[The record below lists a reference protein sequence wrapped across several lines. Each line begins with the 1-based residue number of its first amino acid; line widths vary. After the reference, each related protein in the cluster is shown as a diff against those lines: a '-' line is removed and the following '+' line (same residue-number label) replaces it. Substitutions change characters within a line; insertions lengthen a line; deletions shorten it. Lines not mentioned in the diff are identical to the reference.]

1 MRFHSSSLS
10 FKLGFIVVLT
20 LFCEC
25 TFMAMLYSMLEDAEK
40 QLAKEEHARVVIARI
55 NRISVLCQEVATGLS
70 RQIEK
75 VETDAAQTYF
85 DSRDAIPVE
94 FNKLKKM
101 LRKHPDEVA
110 QIKILEDAALRGV
123 DVVEEYRRGVARDGK
138 AKHAHKLMELHSVG
152 DDVSDKFNSVME
164 TYREKVVAGRHAQL
178 ESRNF
183 MRSVLVGG
191 VVLNVA
197 IALGVTIFF
206 MTGVIR
212 RLRQIADN
220 SLLFAAGRPLNPV
233 MEGNDEI
240 SYLDSVFHRMVE
252 TVSDLRHREQAVVDN
267 AQDVILSL
275 HTDLIFASVNKACSQ
290 AWGYSPEDL
299 LGRRLIQLIPEN
311 DRENVADTLERII
324 EDGLARQFESG
335 LVKQDGT
342 EIDLLW
348 SAHWSDKEKTLFCVA
363 HDITE
368 RKRAELVIKASAEK
382 VRTMIAHMLVG
393 IIILDEDGKV
403 QEISSRSE
411 KIFDRT
417 CDEVVG
423 LELSELLDL
432 ESFRGAAER
441 SSEQNSADGSDAEG
455 ATFNRAAWLINR
467 SRAMVKVLCEKSM
480 KGPVETFGLRGRK
493 GSREQIPVEFSV
505 ARILTADDEE
515 EFLVNVQDISERH
528 AIEQMKNDFVAM
540 VSHDLRTPLTS
551 IRSTL
556 DLFSSDAFGEVTD
569 TGKDRLSRA
578 QSNVDKLIR
587 LINDLLDL
595 EKLKQGKMHLV
606 LQPTDL
612 QELVEQSCDLVRAF
626 AERQNIELKI
636 DVPPIEVTVDGER
649 TMQVLVN
656 LLGNAIKFSPQDSI
670 VSVKAIESNNQVEIR
685 VGDQG
690 PGIPPAKQ
698 ELVFQRFKQVGDSK
712 EERKSGSGL
721 GLAISKA
728 IVEAHDGEI
737 GVESEVGKG
746 STFFIKFPTVT
757 GPR

>member
-1 MRFHSSSLS
+1 MRFYSSSLK
-10 FKLGFIVVLT
+10 FKLLFVIVLT

-25 TFMAMLYSMLEDAEK
+25 AFMAILYGMLEDAER

-55 NRISVLCQEVATGLS
+55 NKISVLCQDVATGLS

-75 VETDAAQTYF
+75 VEIDAAQNYF
-85 DSRDAIPVE
+85 DSRDAIPME

-101 LRKHPDEVA
+101 LRKYPDEVE
-110 QIKILEDAALRGV
+110 QIKGLEDAALRGV
-123 DVVEEYRRGVARDGK
+123 EVVEEYRRGVARDGK
-138 AKHAHKLMELHSVG
+138 ARHAGKLIQLHSVG
-152 DDVSDKFNSVME
+152 DDVSEKFNAVME
-164 TYREKVVAGRHAQL
+164 TYREKVVAGRKAQL

-183 MRSVLVGG
+183 MRTVLLGG
-191 VVLNVA
+191 VVLNIA
-197 IALGVTIFF
+197 IALGFTLFVL
-206 MTGVIR
+206 TGVIR

-220 SLLFAAGRPLNPV
+220 SMLFAAGRPLNPV
-233 MEGNDEI
+233 LEGNDEI
-240 SYLDSVFHRMVE
+240 SYLDAAFHRMVD

-275 HTDLIFASVNKACSQ
+275 HTDLIFASVNKACHR
-290 AWGYSPEDL
+290 AWGYLPDDL
-299 LGRRLIQLIPEN
+299 LGRRLIQLIPEI

-324 EDGLARQFESG
+324 DDGQTRQFESG
-335 LVKQDGT
+335 LVRQDGSV
-342 EIDLLW
+342 IDSLW
-348 SAHWSDKEKTLFCVA
+348 SAHWSEKEKTLFCVA

-368 RKRAELVIKASAEK
+368 RKRIEAVIKASAEK
-382 VRTMIAHMLVG
+382 IRTMIAHMLVG
-393 IIILDEDGKV
+393 IVILDSDGKV
-403 QEISSRSE
+403 QEISPRSE
-411 KIFDRT
+411 KIFNRSS
-417 CDEVVG
+417 DEVVG
-423 LELSELLDL
+423 LELPELLDL
-432 ESFRGAAER
+432 ESFRGPAER
-441 SSEQNSADGSDAEG
+441 LIEQSNSDNSDADGAPFS
-455 ATFNRAAWLINR
+455 RAAWLNNR
-467 SRAMVKVLCEKSM
+467 SRGMVEVLCEKSM
-480 KGPVETFGLRGRK
+480 KGPLETFGWRGRK
-493 GSREQIPVEFSV
+493 GSREQVPVEFSV
-505 ARILTADDEE
+505 ARIPTADGE

-556 DLFSSDAFGEVTD
+556 DLFSADAFGEVTD

-578 QSNVDKLIR
+578 QNNVDKLIR

-626 AERQNIELKI
+626 AERQNIGIEI

-656 LLGNAIKFSPQDSI
+656 LLGNAIKFSPTDSV
-670 VSVKAIESNNQVEIR
+670 VSVKAHESNNQIEIR

-712 EERKSGSGL
+712 EERRSGSGL

-746 STFFIKFPTVT
+746 STFFIKLPTVT

>member
-1 MRFHSSSLS
+1 MF
-10 FKLGFIVVLT
+10 
-20 LFCEC
+20 
-25 TFMAMLYSMLEDAEK
+25 MLYGMLEDAEQ

-55 NRISVLCQEVATGLS
+55 NKISVLCQDVATGLS

-75 VETDAAQTYF
+75 IETDAAQNYF
-85 DSRDAIPVE
+85 DSRDAIPQE

-101 LRKHPDEVA
+101 LRKYPGEVA
-110 QIKILEDAALRGV
+110 QVKELEDAALRGV
-123 DVVEEYRRGVARDGK
+123 EVVEEYRRGVARDGK

-183 MRSVLVGG
+183 MRKVLVGG

-233 MEGNDEI
+233 MHGNDEI
-240 SYLDSVFHRMVE
+240 SYLDSAFHRMVE

-275 HTDLIFASVNKACSQ
+275 HTDLIFASVNKACNQ
-290 AWGYSPEDL
+290 AWGYSPDDL
-299 LGRRLIQLIPEN
+299 LGRRLVQLIPEN
-311 DRENVADTLERII
+311 GREIVADTLERII

-335 LVKQDGT
+335 FIKQDGT

-348 SAHWSDKEKTLFCVA
+348 SAHWSEKEKTLFCVA

-393 IIILDEDGKV
+393 IVILDEDGKV
-403 QEISSRSE
+403 QEISARSE
-411 KIFDRT
+411 KIFDRSS
-417 CDEVVG
+417 DEVVG

-441 SSEQNSADGSDAEG
+441 SSEQNSADDSDADG
-455 ATFNRAAWLINR
+455 VTFNRAAWLANR
-467 SRAMVKVLCEKSM
+467 SRALVKVLCEKSM
-480 KGPVETFGLRGRK
+480 KGPVETFGWRGRK
-493 GSREQIPVEFSV
+493 GTGEQIPVEFSV
-505 ARILTADDEE
+505 ARIPTADGEE
-515 EFLVNVQDISERH
+515 YLVNVQDISERH

-556 DLFSSDAFGEVTD
+556 DLFSADAFGEVTD

-578 QSNVDKLIR
+578 QNNVDKLIR

-606 LQPTDL
+606 LEPTDL
-612 QELVEQSCDLVRAF
+612 RELVEQSCDLVRAF
-626 AERQNIELKI
+626 AERQSIELKI

-656 LLGNAIKFSPQDSI
+656 LLGNAIKFSPADSI

-746 STFFIKFPTVT
+746 STFFIKFPTVN